1 MKHLRIE
8 GIPIYFQYTF
18 SAVTFTISVEVI
30 DVRYTDY
37 ILSRDTA
44 WRILL
49 DCQIDKLPVDLNSIL
64 RQLHIRTHPY
74 KGNEQLIREL
84 GLEKKIV
91 LTSGL
96 TFYRGG
102 SPYILYDDTELP
114 QRIRFTIAHELGH
127 LVLGH
132 ITPGSYTVQNREP
145 SPGDSPMEVAA
156 NRFAVGLLAPAC
168 VLWALDLHTQKE
180 IASACQISRQAAA
193 FRAERMAALY
203 RRRKFLSHPLE
214 RAVYRQFEPYI
225 REWEGRPRNLTPEQL
240 PGQRQ

>member
-1 MKHLRIE
+1 M
-8 GIPIYFQYTF
+8 
-18 SAVTFTISVEVI
+18 
-30 DVRYTDY
+30 RYTDY
-37 ILSRDTA
+37 IQSRDTA

-49 DCQIDKLPVDLNSIL
+49 DCRIDRLPVDLNSIL
-64 RQLHIRTHPY
+64 RQLHIHTHPY
-74 KGNEQLIREL
+74 KGNERRIREL
-84 GLEKKIV
+84 GLEKQIIH
-91 LTSGL
+91 TSGL

-132 ITPGSYTVQNREP
+132 IRPGSYTVQNREP

-168 VLWALDLHTQKE
+168 VLWALDLHTPEE

-193 FRAERMAALY
+193 FRAERMAVLY
-203 RRRKFLSHPLE
+203 CRGKFLSHPME

-225 REWEGRPRNLTPEQL
+225 REWEVLPRNPAPEQL
-240 PGQRQ
+240 PDPRR